1 LPQILIVD
9 DEPTV
14 HALLSRSFTRAGY
27 GVMTA
32 SSALE
37 AITLCGAN
45 PFDAILSDVDMPKM
59 NGHELAR
66 WVAINH
72 PDMRCV
78 LMSGFSLECEQ
89 CPLVGRC
96 LLLRKPFAGTEAV
109 AVITDLLRQRSN

>member
-1 LPQILIVD
+1 MLRNHVRKKKMGIVS
-9 DEPTV
+9 DERWQRCATV
-14 HALLSRSFTRAGY
+14 QRRQRCQL
-27 GVMTA
+27 
-32 SSALE
+32 LE